1 MQTRAASSTRQ
12 VRSKFSCNRANVLL
26 QIIDGIAPLV
36 LTRVGDLIERVV
48 NFDQA
53 KSQQRYSVR
62 PGIDDELDGLKRQY
76 DGLNSFLT
84 EVANHV
90 AQDLPAWA
98 RQSIQ
103 SCIFLPQL
111 GFLTV
116 VEQGYQQGGSSFDE
130 ECAGD
135 GLWKKSFTDNETAYY
150 KNCHMTEL
158 DERYGDIYSQ
168 ISGMTGVD
176 SLGPGFNTNDL

>member
-1 MQTRAASSTRQ
+1 MAS
-12 VRSKFSCNRANVLL
+12 
-26 QIIDGIAPLV
+26 QIVDGISPLV
-36 LTRVGDLIERVV
+36 LIRVGDLIERVV

-90 AQDLPAWA
+90 AQSLPVWA
-98 RQSIQ
+98 RRCIR

-116 VEQGYQQGGSSFDE
+116 VEQDYQQSGSSFDE

-135 GLWKKSFTDNETAYY
+135 GLWKKSFTDNDTAYY
-150 KNCHMTEL
+150 KNRHMTEL
-158 DERYGDIYSQ
+158 DEQYGDIYSQ
-168 ISGMTGVD
+168 ISGMTGGD
-176 SLGPGFNTNDL
+176 GLGPRICANYL